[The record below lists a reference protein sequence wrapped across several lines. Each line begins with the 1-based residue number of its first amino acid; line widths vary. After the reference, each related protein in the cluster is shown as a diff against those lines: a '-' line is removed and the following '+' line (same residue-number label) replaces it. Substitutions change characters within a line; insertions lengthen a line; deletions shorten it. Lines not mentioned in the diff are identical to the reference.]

1 MVIFMKN
8 IAIITLT
15 GYFNYGNTLQNY
27 ALQASINKFFKD
39 IIVKTVWYKK
49 YDFKIS
55 KKYLTF
61 SNIRRYVFNRHGFR
75 DFINKREYII
85 DIIRE
90 YNFKKFSDKYIY
102 SVFDFEMKAD
112 LNARYDY
119 FIAGSDQ
126 IWNPYSEKLKNEFLQ
141 FADRNKR
148 VAYAA
153 SFGVSEIK
161 PDKVELVRKGLE
173 GIDYISVREQA
184 GAKIVKDLTGKDVP
198 VLVDPTLLLTTKE
211 WEKVMERPVWYRE
224 EKYILVYFLSKLPDK
239 IRKDIKDLA
248 EKYKLKVI
256 DLMDRENIDYY
267 CSPPSEFLYLIKN
280 CSLMYTDSF
289 HGTVFSIL
297 NKRPFVVSSREH
309 TGMNMDSRIDT
320 LLSMFNLESRKI
332 SKENNY
338 EIADPMEIEYPNVE
352 VILERERQRSRE
364 FLCNALNI
372 KE

>member
-1 MVIFMKN
+1 MIRLG
-8 IAIITLT
+8 IITLT
-15 GYFNYGNTLQNY
+15 DYFNYGNRLQNY
-27 ALQASINKFFKD
+27 ALQEAVSKLSKN
-39 IIVKTVWYKK
+39 IIIKTVWYKK
-49 YDFKIS
+49 CDFKIS
-55 KKYLTF
+55 KKYFTF
-61 SNIRRYVFNRHGFR
+61 NNVRRYIFNRHGFR
-75 DFINKREYII
+75 DFINKRGYVF

-90 YNFKKFSDKYIY
+90 YNFKKFSDKYIN
-102 SVFDFEMKAD
+102 SVFDFEVKND
-112 LNARYDY
+112 LNERYDY

-126 IWNPYSEKLKNEFLQ
+126 IWNPYWLKDATEFLQ

-161 PDKVELVRKGLE
+161 PDKIEIVKKGLE

-198 VLVDPTLLLTTKE
+198 VLVDPTLLLTAEE
-211 WEKVMERPVWYRE
+211 WEKVMDRPVWYSD

-239 IRKDIKDLA
+239 IRNDIKNLA
-248 EKYKLKVI
+248 EKYKLKII

-297 NKRPFVVSSREH
+297 NKRPFVTCSREG
-309 TGMNMDSRIDT
+309 GMNMDSRIDT
-320 LLSMFNLESRKI
+320 LLSMFNLENRKI

-338 EIADPMEIEYPNVE
+338 EIANPMEIEYPDVE
-352 VILERERQRSRE
+352 KILDRERQRSKE
-364 FLCNALNI
+364 FLCKALNI

>member
-1 MVIFMKN
+1 MLKVG
-8 IAIITLT
+8 IITLN
-15 GYFNYGNTLQNY
+15 GYFNYGNRLQNY
-27 ALQASINKFFKD
+27 ALQKFLKNINANIYPETVLYEKFNLKLEE
-39 IIVKTVWYKK
+39 K
-49 YDFKIS
+49 
-55 KKYLTF
+55 LTRYV
-61 SNIRRYVFNRHGFR
+61 NIRNYILNKNGFR
-75 DFINKREYII
+75 EFINSGKYKL

-90 YNFKKFSDKYIY
+90 YNFKKFSDKYIN
-102 SVFDFEMKAD
+102 SIFDYEVKPD
-112 LNARYDY
+112 LNNKYDY

-126 IWNPYSEKLKNEFLQ
+126 IWNPNYTNLKNEFLQ

-148 VAYAA
+148 IAYAA

-161 PDKVELVRKGLE
+161 TDKIEIVKKGLE

-198 VLVDPTLLLTTKE
+198 VLVDPTLLLTAEE
-211 WEKVMERPVWYRE
+211 WEKVMDRPVWYRD

-239 IRKDIKDLA
+239 TRNDIKNLA
-248 EKYKLKVI
+248 EKYKLKII

-297 NKRPFVVSSREH
+297 NKRPFVTCSREG
-309 TGMNMDSRIDT
+309 GMNMDSRIDT

-338 EIADPMEIEYPNVE
+338 EITDPMEIEYPDVE
-352 VILERERQRSRE
+352 AILDRERRRSKE
-364 FLCNALNI
+364 FLCKALNI